1 MKHRRRNRRHRVAEE
16 VVNKVATIEGDPT
29 NLPNSPDCP
38 EKTMVPFLLAH
49 LDFSLGPYQC
59 LSRWCAKSEETFITS
74 KGCVANVPMAPAA
87 AAEKLCT
94 TAESTPELGSIR
106 RPTRN
111 VNGVN
116 EGIEREPNL
125 FLA

>member
-1 MKHRRRNRRHRVAEE
+1 M
-16 VVNKVATIEGDPT
+16 VNKVATVERSAT
-29 NLPNSPDCP
+29 NLPDSTDSP
-38 EKTMVPFLLAH
+38 EKTMVPFFLAH

-74 KGCVANVPMAPAA
+74 KGCVANVPTAPAA

-94 TAESTPELGSIR
+94 TAEPTPELGGMK
-106 RPTRN
+106 RPARN

-116 EGIEREPNL
+116 GGIEWEPDI
-125 FLA
+125 FLV